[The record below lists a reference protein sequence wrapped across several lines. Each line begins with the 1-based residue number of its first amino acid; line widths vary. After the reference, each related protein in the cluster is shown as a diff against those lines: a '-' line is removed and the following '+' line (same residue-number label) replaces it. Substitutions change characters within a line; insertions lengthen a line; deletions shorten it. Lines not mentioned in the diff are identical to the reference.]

1 MEVIFKIS
9 LIVVKDPE
17 KLGLIRRIKD
27 SNDNR
32 LTIISLTSVGKHKIE
47 VILPQHY
54 KNITEIFNVLID
66 KEKEVLK
73 TILDRGP
80 CQYKEYEIYII

>member
-1 MEVIFKIS
+1 MEVIFQIS

-27 SNDNR
+27 SNDKR

-54 KNITEIFNVLID
+54 K
-66 KEKEVLK
+66 K
-73 TILDRGP
+73 RGFRMSDIKAW
-80 CQYKEYEIYII
+80 QFSHIQIIHSHTYDLL

>member
-1 MEVIFKIS
+1 MRCFLFWKVNRLKS
-9 LIVVKDPE
+9 LICNKN
-17 KLGLIRRIKD
+17 LI
-27 SNDNR
+27 SG
-32 LTIISLTSVGKHKIE
+32 SYFS
-47 VILPQHY
+47 
-54 KNITEIFNVLID
+54 NITEIFNVLID

>member
-1 MEVIFKIS
+1 M
-9 LIVVKDPE
+9 DE
-17 KLGLIRRIKD
+17 KGRNIDIGVATNPFNDFTSIMGVWGYD
-27 SNDNR
+27 S
-32 LTIISLTSVGKHKIE
+32 S
-47 VILPQHY
+47 
-54 KNITEIFNVLID
+54 LID